1 MSCCSRFSRIYY
13 DLSSIIIQVF
23 PALSSESFGSI
34 TCTPSKD
41 TSYEWSDMN
50 EEAELS
56 ENGDQ
61 VNSVRPG
68 TYSLL
73 AHLPEG
79 DIEIQVR
86 MNHMTYPIVTR
97 YTVTHATTDN
107 SRDGHII
114 AHIENAPENARF
126 LWTNGIIT
134 NTPELEDV
142 RTGWYSVTLLPSEK
156 SEEDAEEENE
166 EENIF
171 IQKSGPVFVG
181 IKKFLQ
187 MIEE

>member
-1 MSCCSRFSRIYY
+1 MSCCSRFSRTYY
-13 DLSSIIIQVF
+13 DLSPIIVQVV
-23 PALSSESFGSI
+23 PAISSESFGSI
-34 TCTPSKD
+34 TCAPSKD

-50 EEAELS
+50 EEAEFS

-68 TYSLL
+68 AYSVL

-79 DIEIQVR
+79 KVEIQVT
-86 MNHMTYPIVTR
+86 MSHVTYAVVNR
-97 YTVTHATTDN
+97 YTVTNATTDN
-107 SRDGHII
+107 SRDGHIT
-114 AHIENAPENARF
+114 AHIENAPENARY

-142 RTGWYSVTLLPSEK
+142 RMGWYSVMLLPGENSEDTQ
-156 SEEDAEEENE
+156 ENAEE
-166 EENIF
+166 IVF

-181 IKKFLQ
+181 IKKKLK